1 MATRAP
7 RTRVDVTAAESR
19 RAPASERAVGGVCA
33 AILVAGST
41 ALAFFSGGFF
51 DRPRVAAGVVACALL
66 VATALFAA
74 RPLPA
79 STGGR
84 LAVLGLLLLTAWT
97 ALSLLWAPLG
107 GRAQDDLQ
115 RLLLYLAF
123 FVTAV
128 AALRGAHARRWL
140 EPALALGALVVVG
153 YGLSERLLPDLIE
166 LDRSRSAAGR
176 LEQPLTYWNAFGLV
190 AALGVVLCA
199 RLAGDPRRGR
209 ALRAAAAAAGVPL
222 GLGAYLTFAR
232 GALAAVALG
241 LVVLLALA
249 PAGRAQLRGV
259 VAVVVPAAVAAV
271 VASSLPTVKSLDVGE
286 RGDAGDGLLMLAV
299 TLVLSAVAAAIART
313 QPRRPLRVPTLRL
326 TRPKAVFGAAA
337 IVLVCGGVAFAL
349 LQGPPEGTS
358 PVRGASPERL
368 GSIDTNRYR
377 YWEVAARTLAD
388 DPIVGIGSGGF
399 AVEWLKERDR
409 VDISGDAHSLYLET
423 AAELGVVGLAFLL
436 VFAGGVGAA
445 VLRLLRL
452 DPGAAAG
459 PAAALAAWAF
469 HAGIDWDWE
478 MPAATLPALLLGA
491 AAVAWSEQD
500 AARAEHP
507 HHSAAAPAAAAAAR
521 DRAPAGE
528 RAV

>member
-1 MATRAP
+1 
-7 RTRVDVTAAESR
+7 VDVTAAESR
-19 RAPASERAVGGVCA
+19 RAPAFERGLGGVCA
-33 AILVAGST
+33 AVLVAGST

-79 STGGR
+79 SLPGR

-190 AALGVVLCA
+190 AALGVVLSA
-199 RLAGDPRRGR
+199 RLAGDPQRRR

-249 PAGRAQLRGV
+249 PAGRAQLRGG
-259 VAVVVPAAVAAV
+259 VAIVGPAAVAAV
-271 VASSLPTVKSLDVGE
+271 VASSLPAVKSLDVGE
-286 RGDAGDGLLMLAV
+286 QGDAGDGLLMLGV
-299 TLVLSAVAAAIART
+299 TLVLSAVAAAIAWT
-313 QPRRPLRVPTLRL
+313 HPRRPLRLPSLRL
-326 TRPKAVFGAAA
+326 ARPTAVFGAAA
-337 IVLVCGGVAFAL
+337 IVLVAGGVAFAL
-349 LQGPPEGTS
+349 LQGAPEGTS

-377 YWEVAARTLAD
+377 YWEVAARTFAD
-388 DPIVGIGSGGF
+388 NPIVGLGSGGF
-399 AVEWLKERDR
+399 AVEWLKERER

-436 VFAGGVGAA
+436 AFAGGIAAA
-445 VLRLLRL
+445 VLRLYRL

-500 AARAEHP
+500 AARAEHA
-507 HHSAAAPAAAAAAR
+507 HRSAEAPAVATAAR
-521 DRAPAGE
+521 DRAPAAE
-528 RAV
+528 RAI